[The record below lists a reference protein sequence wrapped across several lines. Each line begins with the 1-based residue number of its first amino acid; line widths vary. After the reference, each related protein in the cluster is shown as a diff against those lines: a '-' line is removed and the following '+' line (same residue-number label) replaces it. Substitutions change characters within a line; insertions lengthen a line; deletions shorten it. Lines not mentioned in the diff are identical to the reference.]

1 MVVDT
6 VTFMNKQLKDPS
18 RKILVEGANA
28 LMLDIDFGEFIGH
41 NISDHF
47 FFYNTT
53 PLLYSNSFQIQF
65 RFPHVVE

>member
-28 LMLDIDFGEFIGH
+28 LMLDIDFGEFIDH

-47 FFYNTT
+47 FTI
-53 PLLYSNSFQIQF
+53 PHLYCTSQFQF
-65 RFPHVVE
+65 RFPHVVEL